1 MSRTSLSRRL
11 PLLMAGVAAIA
22 VLLGALVAWPLL
34 RAAAD
39 STAQRTLS
47 RTADLTA
54 ELLQRTVCRR
64 VPDGPAGRR
73 ERAAGGP
80 AGAPAGDGLPA
91 CAPDLA
97 RSQAP
102 LRDVRRRRP

>member
-11 PLLMAGVAAIA
+11 PLLMAGVATIA

-47 RTADLTA
+47 RTA
-54 ELLQRTVCRR
+54 R
-64 VPDGPAGRR
+64 PDR
-73 ERAAGGP
+73 RAA
-80 AGAPAGDGLPA
+80 AALRLPA
-91 CAPDLA
+91 SSTGRGEA
-97 RSQAP
+97 
-102 LRDVRRRRP
+102 